1 MSSENIKTGLKLSE
15 AIKLLEEND
24 GALIKPDN
32 SNDDFYAPF
41 PWTMATLTNTY
52 SVKLP
57 PKTVTVTRAD
67 IIRAIDKNTHLMSF
81 AYPDKAIDAV
91 CKELGL

>member
-24 GALIKPDN
+24 GALMRLE
-32 SNDDFYAPF
+32 DDTKSDYYRIYGVP
-41 PWTMATLTNTY
+41 MLLNELY
-52 SVKLP
+52 DVKLPP
-57 PKTVTVTRAD
+57 PKTVTVTRDD
-67 IIRAIDKNTHLMSF
+67 ITKAYNKTHPIFNSNSLEYF
-81 AYPDKAIDAV
+81 